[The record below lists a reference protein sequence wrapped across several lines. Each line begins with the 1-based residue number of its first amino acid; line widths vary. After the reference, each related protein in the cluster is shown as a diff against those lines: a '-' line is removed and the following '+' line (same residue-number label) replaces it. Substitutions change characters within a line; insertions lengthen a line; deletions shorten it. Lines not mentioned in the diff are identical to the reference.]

1 MLQILKGQYR
11 YDSSTTF
18 MFYSFSFFNPSFG
31 NSFSVCGNCQT
42 NTTTTATIKKVTINK
57 VLLDITNCKVQ
68 TRLIWLREVYRGFTV
83 YFCPNLLPATQA
95 SQHSVLL
102 CCFKA
107 NTNMI
112 YLLFTFFCGLNRRH
126 FP

>member
-83 YFCPNLLPATQA
+83 YFCPNFYLPLRPHNAVFYYV
-95 SQHSVLL
+95 VL
-102 CCFKA
+102 KQ
-107 NTNMI
+107 I
-112 YLLFTFFCGLNRRH
+112 
-126 FP
+126 PI